1 MAWPSLF
8 AVVDSSGNDSSL
20 VWFIVGILA
29 IIALLI
35 YIIGRFPH
43 R

>member
-1 MAWPSLF
+1 MTISSLVL
-8 AVVDSSGNDSSL
+8 AVVDNNDHDL

-29 IIALLI
+29 IIALAI
-35 YIIGRFPH
+35 YIFRSF